1 MKANATAAP
10 ARLRPAWRA
19 DAAPVASGSLEVVAL
34 LGAEGLSEVETA
46 MDLVGAT
53 TVLLETGY
61 PVVWLG
67 TTVLVE

>member
-1 MKANATAAP
+1 
-10 ARLRPAWRA
+10 
-19 DAAPVASGSLEVVAL
+19 VASGSLEVVAL